1 MLWKRME
8 SKGESPLATPPVD
21 PPKRKRGRPRKPKTP
36 KANRPLNSYQ
46 QFFREMYP
54 TAEVQALSVRERVRH
69 IAAQWRKHK
78 AETK

>member
-1 MLWKRME
+1 ME
-8 SKGESPLATPPVD
+8 SKDTPPATPPHS
-21 PPKRKRGRPRKPKTP
+21 PIKRKRGRPRKPKPP

-69 IAAQWRKHK
+69 IAAQWTKHK